1 MKRLIPIFILVLAT
15 VGGCGGSNSSS
26 TETAATPSE
35 PVESAEPAVQGTV
48 MPSTNGAVQ
57 ITVPDDWDA
66 MTDLNDVAIIQAAN
80 LAKEQY
86 IIVIDDSK
94 EDFAEPDLAQ
104 YSDITAQLIIEGLNG
119 AEAGTPI
126 SSTINGNAALQK
138 EIKGSIDNINVVYI
152 HTSVETPSHFYQVLT
167 WTLKSQFD
175 KNRSVLQ
182 EVTNSFKEAS

>member
-1 MKRLIPIFILVLAT
+1 MKRLIPLFILVLAT

-26 TETAATPSE
+26 TETAETPST
-35 PVESAEPAVQGTV
+35 PVESTQPAVTGTV

-86 IIVIDDSK
+86 IIVIDESK

-104 YSDITAQLIIEGLNG
+104 YSDITAQLIIDGLSE
-119 AEAGTPI
+119 AEVGTSTPL
-126 SSTINGNAALQK
+126 TINGNAALQK
-138 EIKGSIDNINVVYI
+138 EIKGSIDNINVVYL
-152 HTSVETPSHFYQVLT
+152 HTSIETPSHFYQALT
-167 WTLKSQFD
+167 WTLKSKFE
-175 KNRSVLQ
+175 KNQSVLQ